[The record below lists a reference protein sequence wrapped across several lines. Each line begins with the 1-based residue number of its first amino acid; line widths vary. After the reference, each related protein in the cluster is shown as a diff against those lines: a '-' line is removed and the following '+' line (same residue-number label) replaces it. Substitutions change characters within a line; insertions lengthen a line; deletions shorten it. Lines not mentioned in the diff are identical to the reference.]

1 MLQREDGFFGSMA
14 GEEIKARH
22 GNMQHFALADP
33 GDSFPFNELK
43 AFEAAEVAAGRPPIF
58 VTATYAGKKRPVY
71 FAGHLQLDGNN
82 RPTAPSSQWSQAVN
96 LRDDRFIK
104 IDSHIYLHKT

>member
-14 GEEIKARH
+14 GEEIKAPH
-22 GNMQHFALADP
+22 GHMQHFALADP

-71 FAGHLQLDGNN
+71 FAWHLQLDGHN
-82 RPTAPSSQWSQAVN
+82 RPTAPSSQWSQPSTTRAA
-96 LRDDRFIK
+96 RFTTFSPHT
-104 IDSHIYLHKT
+104 DLH